1 MNAKP
6 EVQTQVKAILGPIA
20 ALLRSRKVMVA
31 IVSLLVALLVA
42 AAPQFASVQAE
53 MITLI
58 TVVAL
63 AVIGGTAWEDTA
75 AVKAAANVNAG
86 KTPDEL
92 AKEVAVIVI
101 DELARRGQPA
111 EPITTLPPVDPEA
124 MG

>member
-1 MNAKP
+1 MATNEDVEK
-6 EVQTQVKAILGPIA
+6 TVKMILGPIA
-20 ALLRSRKVMVA
+20 AHLRSRKVMVA

-101 DELARRGQPA
+101 DELAKRGQPA
-111 EPITTLPPVDPEA
+111 EPVTVIPPVDPTA
-124 MG
+124 VG

>member
-1 MNAKP
+1 MATNEDVEKT
-6 EVQTQVKAILGPIA
+6 VRMILGPIA

-63 AVIGGTAWEDTA
+63 AVIGGTAWEDPCYRDWET
-75 AVKAAANVNAG
+75 
-86 KTPDEL
+86 
-92 AKEVAVIVI
+92 
-101 DELARRGQPA
+101 ARRR
-111 EPITTLPPVDPEA
+111 EF
-124 MG
+124 

>member
-6 EVQTQVKAILGPIA
+6 EVQTQVKAILGPTA

-75 AVKAAANVNAG
+75 AVKAAANANAG

-92 AKEVAVIVI
+92 AKEVAVMVI
-101 DELARRGQPA
+101 DELAKRGQPA
-111 EPITTLPPVDPEA
+111 EPVTVIPPVDPA
-124 MG
+124 AVG

>member
-1 MNAKP
+1 MATNKDV
-6 EVQTQVKAILGPIA
+6 EKTVRMVFGPIA

-31 IVSLLVALLVA
+31 IVSLL
-42 AAPQFASVQAE
+42 
-53 MITLI
+53 
-58 TVVAL
+58 VAL

-101 DELARRGQPA
+101 DELAKRGQPA
-111 EPITTLPPVDPEA
+111 EPVTVIPPVDPA
-124 MG
+124 AVG

>member
-1 MNAKP
+1 M
-6 EVQTQVKAILGPIA
+6 ILGPIA

-101 DELARRGQPA
+101 DELAKRGTPA
-111 EPITTLPPVDPEA
+111 EPVTVIPPVDPA
-124 MG
+124 AVG

>member
-1 MNAKP
+1 MATNT
-6 EVQTQVKAILGPIA
+6 ELERQVRMVFGPIA

-53 MITLI
+53 MITLV

-63 AVIGGTAWEDTA
+63 ALIGGTAWEDTA
-75 AVKAAANVNAG
+75 AVKAAANANAS

-101 DELARRGQPA
+101 DELAKRGQPA
-111 EPITTLPPVDPEA
+111 EPVTVLPPVDPNA
-124 MG
+124 QG

>member
-101 DELARRGQPA
+101 DELAKRGTPA
-111 EPITTLPPVDPEA
+111 EPGRFIPPVDPA
-124 MG
+124 AVG